1 MERFTW
7 DHRFLLASLVI
18 LVFGMVGIGWWVSD
32 QIQAGVIHQ
41 TAAYTSLYV
50 SSIVE
55 PDLQELASGG
65 VLSPEH
71 TQSLDHLVRDNGL
84 GQHITAIKVW
94 SPTGKVVYATQSS
107 LVGQSFGVDSD
118 LRRALHGWVA
128 SDISTLGKAE
138 NALDTDKGLRRL
150 ETYSPVRRTGTNE
163 ILAAVEFYQTLDSL
177 DKNIAESQ
185 RNSWLVVAA
194 ATLVM
199 YLLLAGFVRQAGRTL
214 KGQRNELKTQVA
226 QLRTLLE
233 QNKALHQRVRKATRG
248 TTARNEQFLRRISAE
263 LHDGPAQDL
272 GFALLRLDRGKV
284 DDQEFSQVKA
294 SLDHALA
301 EIRAISGGM
310 GLPELETLDLGE
322 TLRKVVRA
330 HERRT
335 GSSVQMDISGIPQVV
350 PLPVKITVYRIIQE
364 ALTNAWRHA
373 GARDQRV
380 EAAATAEG
388 LRLVISDAGPGLSA
402 PTSADSEE
410 HLGILGMRERA
421 ESLGG
426 EFRITGEPG
435 RGTRVEVCLPLEAL
449 T

>member
-18 LVFGMVGIGWWVSD
+18 LVLGMAGIGWWVSD

-41 TAAYTSLYV
+41 TAAYNSLYV
-50 SSIVE
+50 SSMVE

-65 VLSPEH
+65 PLTPGH

-94 SPTGKVVYATQSS
+94 SPRGEVVYATQPQ
-107 LVGQSFGVDSD
+107 LIGRVFPVDTP
-118 LRRALHGWVA
+118 LKRALRGWVS
-128 SDISTLGKAE
+128 SDISTLEKEE
-138 NALDTDKGLRRL
+138 NALDADRGRRRL
-150 ETYSPVRRTGTNE
+150 ETYSPVRLTGTNQ
-163 ILAAVEFYQTLDSL
+163 IVAAVEFYQTLDSL

-214 KGQRNELKTQVA
+214 KEQRNELKSQVT
-226 QLRTLLE
+226 QLRTLLD
-233 QNKALHQRVRKATRG
+233 QNETLHEKVRKATRG
-248 TTARNEQFLRRISAE
+248 ATARNEQFLRRISAE

-272 GFALLRLDRGKV
+272 GFALLRLDRGKG
-284 DDQEFSQVKA
+284 DDQESGQVRA
-294 SLDHALA
+294 SLDRALT

-310 GLPELETLDLGE
+310 GLPELEALDLGE

-335 GSSVQMDISGIPQVV
+335 GSVVQMDAGPLPQGV

-373 GARDQRV
+373 GARDQKV
-380 EAAATAEG
+380 EAAATAES

-402 PTSADSEE
+402 PAMDSDE
-410 HLGILGMRERA
+410 HLGIVGMRERA

-449 T
+449 A